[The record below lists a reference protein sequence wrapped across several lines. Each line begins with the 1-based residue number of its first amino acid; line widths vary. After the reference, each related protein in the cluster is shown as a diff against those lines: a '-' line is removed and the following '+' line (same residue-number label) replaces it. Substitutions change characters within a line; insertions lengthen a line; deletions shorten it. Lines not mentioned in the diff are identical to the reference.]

1 MMNTGIMS
9 AELERLE
16 AELAHVKATG
26 LEYLPEYGYS
36 PREEIIDLIEQDILD
51 VKAEMSE
58 LENSYTDEELE
69 NERTMLCLSQ
79 GISRYC

>member
-1 MMNTGIMS
+1 MKTGILN
-9 AELERLE
+9 AELECLE
-16 AELAHVKATG
+16 TELAHVKAMG

-51 VKAEMSE
+51 VKAEISE
-58 LENSYTDEELE
+58 EENYYTDEELE
-69 NERTMLCLSQ
+69 NERTMFCLSQ